1 MGQSQEYNPTES
13 SRKDDLFSQA
23 EKQHFQHVVEAL
35 RGMPYCSEADLCQ
48 AAKSYFYQSAQ
59 ANGTADLF
67 REAYVEAKAQRI
79 AKWWNEKHTASRTP
93 RPHTQYTPAQA
104 LRGRQ
109 VAAIRKK
116 GRADWLSLR
125 AQLLRDRGAKLS
137 AIAGELGCTVRTV
150 SRLTK
155 RQFPKLVGVVL
166 AAFYGWTHRK
176 SSCCSTSEI
185 EDVGPKESLRRVHI
199 DQARRP
205 AGEQIDEIDRLGAA
219 IPDLLRGHWAAQPL

>member
-1 MGQSQEYNPTES
+1 MGSSQICNSDTAD
-13 SRKDDLFSQA
+13 RKA
-23 EKQHFQHVVEAL
+23 EVEQVAFQHVNSHLENMVF
-35 RGMPYCSEADLCQ
+35 CSEADLAQ
-48 AAKSYFYQSAQ
+48 AAKSYFYQSVRTSGA
-59 ANGTADLF
+59 GHLF

-93 RPHTQYTPAQA
+93 RPHTKYTPAQA

-176 SSCCSTSEI
+176 SSCCSTPEI
-185 EDVGPKESLRRVHI
+185 EDLGPKESLRRVHI
-199 DQARRP
+199 DQARWP

-219 IPDLLRGHWAAQPL
+219 IPDILRGLWAAEPL